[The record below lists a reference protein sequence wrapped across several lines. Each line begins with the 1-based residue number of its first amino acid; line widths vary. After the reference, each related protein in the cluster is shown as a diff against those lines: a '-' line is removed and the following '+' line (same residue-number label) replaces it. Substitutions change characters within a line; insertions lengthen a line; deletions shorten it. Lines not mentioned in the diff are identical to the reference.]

1 MEEETPLHEQSPG
14 GIAEGRAFI
23 MKTLRSATVLA
34 GIVLFILASYAQW
47 EALWPFT
54 VGFGFSVLLLWSL
67 DRFIR
72 AVLTPERLRANKEV
86 KGKGVNGPFIAF
98 ALVKYPL
105 AGLLLWW
112 IARHWNISQIAA
124 FLGGFMFLHLVIGLR
139 ALSRVFVSSGKNQE

>member
-1 MEEETPLHEQSPG
+1 MEDETPLHEQSPG

-47 EALWPFT
+47 RALWPFT

-86 KGKGVNGPFIAF
+86 KGRGINGSLIGF

-112 IARHWNISQIAA
+112 IARHWDTYQIIA
-124 FLGGFMFLHLVIGLR
+124 FLGGFMFLHLVIGMR
-139 ALSRVFVSSGKNQE
+139 AVSRLMMTSGKS